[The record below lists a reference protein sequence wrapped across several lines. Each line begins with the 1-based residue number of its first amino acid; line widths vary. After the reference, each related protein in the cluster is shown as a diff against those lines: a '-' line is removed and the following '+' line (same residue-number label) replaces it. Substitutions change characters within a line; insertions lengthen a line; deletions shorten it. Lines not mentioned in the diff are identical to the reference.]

1 MYNQY
6 DQFSQHAVIK
16 VVGVGGGGG
25 SAVDRMVEN
34 DVSGVEFVA
43 INTDSQ
49 ALKKSKADVRILL
62 GRKTTE
68 GLGAGADPDVGR
80 RAAEE
85 AADEIRDNLS
95 GADMVFITAGM
106 GGGTGSGASPVVAK
120 IAREMKCLTIG
131 VVTKPFSFEGPKRMS
146 VALNAIEELRPYVDA
161 LIVIPNDR
169 LLITSGGEDISIF
182 DTFRKADNV
191 LRSAVQG
198 ITEIIN
204 EEGLINVDFAD
215 VRTTLK
221 DKGTALMGIG
231 MASGDNRGIVA
242 ANLAIRSPL
251 LETSI
256 DGATSAIVNITAST
270 KVTINE
276 IQSIIHE
283 IQNSSSKTLDII
295 WGQAI
300 NKTFDDQI
308 VVTVIAT
315 GFATDPLK
323 NINDKN
329 EYKPELSTQDDDD
342 ILSGLTGKGGKKKIY
357 RRDKKSKDKKNAEY
371 NSLPEW
377 ISKK

>member
-85 AADEIRDNLS
+85 TADEIRDNLS

-169 LLITSGGEDISIF
+169 LLITSGGDDISIF

-323 NINDKN
+323 NINDKT
-329 EYKPELSTQDDDD
+329 EYKPEVDSGDDD
-342 ILSGLTGKGGKKKIY
+342 IISGLTKGKTKKPNKKEKKAKE
-357 RRDKKSKDKKNAEY
+357 KKSAEY